1 MSSAGEL
8 PDALN
13 ALARSFGADQE
24 PAAPDSRPT
33 MEEVH
38 SFVSTHV
45 ARLLDQNPGML
56 MSILYRI
63 DVPERNVRHVL
74 ESAPPSVIVD
84 RLTALIIERQLEKVR
99 LRRRFREQEDD

>member
-8 PDALN
+8 PDAFH
-13 ALARSFGADQE
+13 ALARTFGADHESEAQ
-24 PAAPDSRPT
+24 DTRPT

-38 SFVSTHV
+38 AFVSTHV

-63 DVPERNVRHVL
+63 DVPEPKVRHVF
-74 ESAPPSVIVD
+74 ESEPHPVIVD

-99 LRRRFREQEDD
+99 LRRQFREHEDD